1 MSLWRI
7 RIAMSDD
14 RQSQQLLTQA
24 LAGQRVCS
32 RLMSPHD
39 AGASVEVVIEL
50 QGVEGLGGLLSE
62 LHMISPQVFVS
73 SAAPDRPVLE
83 GYAIGRG

>member
-14 RQSQQLLTQA
+14 WRTQELLTQA

-32 RLMSPHD
+32 RLMSAHD
-39 AGASVEVVIEL
+39 SGMSVDVIIEL
-50 QGVEGLGGLLSE
+50 TDVDGLGALLGE
-62 LHMISPQVFVS
+62 LHMISAQVFVS
-73 SAAPDRPVLE
+73 SAGQPSPLPA
-83 GYAIGRG
+83 